1 MCCIDLGNTKMKK
14 WLSFRKHSP
23 GGADIGGQRNVI
35 KDARCCDG
43 MCIVQTIKEERVSF
57 NWCDRGKQDFIDE
70 VTLWA

>member
-57 NWCDRGKQDFIDE
+57 N
-70 VTLWA
+70 